1 MHKNEFQ
8 KEKNGD
14 GSPYENFI
22 GDMGLTKFF
31 FFHASFICRTFI
43 TMLLLLNQN
52 NFLILSIVHNALFY
66 MSSINEIN
74 DLQDN
79 VVLPNLS
86 IIFLRD

>member
-1 MHKNEFQ
+1 MSFK
-8 KEKNGD
+8 KKKNGD

-31 FFHASFICRTFI
+31 FHASFICRTFI
-43 TMLLLLNQN
+43 TMLLLLNQH

-79 VVLPNLS
+79 AVLLNLS
-86 IIFLRD
+86 IICLRD